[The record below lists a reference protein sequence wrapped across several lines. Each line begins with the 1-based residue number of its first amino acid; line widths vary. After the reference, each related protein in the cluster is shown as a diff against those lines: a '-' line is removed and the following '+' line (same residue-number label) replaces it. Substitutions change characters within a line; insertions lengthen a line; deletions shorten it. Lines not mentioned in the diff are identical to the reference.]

1 MLYTRKGDQGTTKL
15 FNTPKGERVSK
26 ASCQTEALGA
36 MDEMNSFLGLVKVK
50 SAEQKYKFKDTYIAD
65 LVHGV
70 QANLFII
77 QAELAG
83 SDMTILKEK
92 IDSIE
97 AVIDAIEKEMPPI
110 TTFFI
115 SGGTELASL
124 FDISRTLA
132 RKAERRVIKGIEEE
146 SFVVGEHTR
155 QYLNR
160 LSSLLYALAR
170 YANHSAGISE
180 TAPNYT

>member
-50 SAEQKYKFKDTYIAD
+50 AAEKKYKFKSMFLAD
-65 LVHGV
+65 IVNQV
-70 QANLFII
+70 QSNLFII

-83 SDMTILKEK
+83 SDMTIQRKKIEDMEHI
-92 IDSIE
+92 IDS
-97 AVIDAIEKEMPPI
+97 IEKEMPPI

-115 SGGTELASL
+115 SGGTELATL
-124 FDISRTLA
+124 CDISRTLA
-132 RKAERRVIKGIEEE
+132 RKAERRVVKGVEEG
-146 SFVVGEHTR
+146 SFVVGEHTKE
-155 QYLNR
+155 YLNR

-170 YANHSAGISE
+170 YVNHSAGISE
-180 TAPNYT
+180 TAPSYQ